1 MTRSFQAPTPKCTS
15 LSEKLNET
23 ALFLNGRLIGTHALR
38 DLETAYTNFFRVF
51 EDRIQLPHLGT
62 LRLKEHSYI
71 PTSGVKVLS
80 ATVCERAGK
89 WFVSVLVEEDVP
101 EPIEASGQPIGVDL
115 GISSL
120 AVCSDGRPPIRN
132 PKVLH
137 SNLRQLKRAQRH
149 LSRCK
154 KGSKNRQ
161 KAREQ
166 VARLHARIAHIR
178 EDALHQATSSI
189 THAPLTP
196 SERIS
201 LKTHLASLLPI
212 PKTKKQV
219 KKLIHCCTQANAPL
233 RPQVIVLEDLHVD
246 GMKRNR
252 KLARAISDVGMGE
265 FRRQIEYNSVWN
277 GEMLLLADRFFP
289 SSKTC
294 SCCGWKWEEMELSD
308 RLFLCQNPQCTFFT
322 VPQDRD
328 RNASENLALVAEDY
342 LASLR

>member
-23 ALFLNGRLIGTHALR
+23 ALFLKGRLIGTHALR

-62 LRLKEHSYI
+62 LGLKERSYI

-101 EPIEASGQPIGVDL
+101 EPIQASGQPIGVDL

-137 SNLRQLKRAQRH
+137 TNLKQLKRAQRH

-161 KAREQ
+161 EARQQ

-201 LKTHLASLLPI
+201 LKTRLASLLPI
-212 PKTKKQV
+212 PKTKAEQKKTKKQV
-219 KKLIHCCTQANAPL
+219 KKLIHCCTEANAPL

-246 GMKRNR
+246 G
-252 KLARAISDVGMGE
+252 L
-265 FRRQIEYNSVWN
+265 
-277 GEMLLLADRFFP
+277 
-289 SSKTC
+289 
-294 SCCGWKWEEMELSD
+294 
-308 RLFLCQNPQCTFFT
+308 
-322 VPQDRD
+322 
-328 RNASENLALVAEDY
+328 RNAYQYINFATKS
-342 LASLR
+342 